1 MSNKICACI
10 VKMGYTKY
18 MEEFKQELQ
27 ALMDKYAI
35 ALVPIPCYYQ
45 DEKGH
50 FHTGAEIKMVPIPKP
65 SAKSDEVVTP
75 PTDTPPA
82 PIIQSE

>member
-1 MSNKICACI
+1 MD
-10 VKMGYTKY
+10 
-18 MEEFKQELQ
+18 EFKQELQ

-50 FHTGAEIKMVPIPKP
+50 FHTGAEIKMVPMPKP
-65 SAKSDEVVTP
+65 TVTSDEVTQTNGGP
-75 PTDTPPA
+75 SSS
-82 PIIQSE
+82 PIIQTE